1 MHDMIDVVVLVE
13 VDITVVKT
21 VLVLDDETDMA
32 KVANTNRWKM
42 KPPKLFI
49 YRREIKLKIKSIRK
63 NVKGVEF
70 TFSSFLMQ
78 RVKMLLL

>member
-32 KVANTNRWKM
+32 KVANTNRWKT